1 MDADALI
8 TLAHLIRTERVAAL
22 GTLRSGA
29 PLVSM
34 VPYAAADDCTAFWLH
49 LSRLAFH
56 TQDIVKDPRVS
67 LMIAETDTGAT
78 NPQMLA
84 RVSIQSEAIA
94 LPKSSA
100 DYESAKT
107 LYLAKL
113 PEAELSFGLGDF
125 DLYRIEPRTARYVAG
140 FGRTFNLTVKDFQE
154 ASKAGPVP

>member
-8 TLAHLIRTERVAAL
+8 TLAQLVRRQRVAAL

-34 VPYAAADDCTAFWLH
+34 VPYAAAGDCTTIWLH

-56 TQDIVKDPRVS
+56 AQDILKDPRVS
-67 LMIAETDTGAT
+67 LMIAETDTRTG

-84 RVSIQSEAIA
+84 RVSIQGEAIA
-94 LPKSSA
+94 LPKSSP
-100 DYESAKT
+100 DYEPAKA
-107 LYLAKL
+107 LYLAEL
-113 PEAELSFGLGDF
+113 PDAEMTFGLGDF

-140 FGRTFNLTVKDFQE
+140 FGRTFNLTLKDFRE
-154 ASKAGPVP
+154 ASKAAPAR